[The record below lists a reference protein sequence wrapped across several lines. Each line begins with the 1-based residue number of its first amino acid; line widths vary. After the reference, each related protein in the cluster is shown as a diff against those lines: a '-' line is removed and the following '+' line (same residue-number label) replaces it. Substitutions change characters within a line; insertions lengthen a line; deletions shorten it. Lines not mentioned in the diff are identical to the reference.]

1 MSDSK
6 IKLLSVVGA
15 RPQLMK
21 ATMLSKA
28 IDKAED
34 FEEVLVHTGQHY
46 DEAMSSSIISQIF
59 NKKPNFFLNSG
70 GKDEISMITHI
81 MEKMKNLFEKINPN
95 YVLVYGDT
103 TSTLAAALATKIK
116 KIPLIHVE
124 SGVRNYDLNMPEEF
138 NRLTVDRIS
147 DINIC
152 ATKHTYEN
160 LRLEAF
166 ATKEISSRLSLCG
179 DLMFDCFKFFDPRV
193 SDDLLEILS
202 FNNLKIDDY
211 ILCTIHRQSNVD
223 NENALKNIVKALN
236 NINRSIP
243 VLFPL
248 HHRTRDRLKQFN
260 LKLNCCVIDPVSYL
274 DSLKLIRNCKFVI
287 TDSGGLVREAYF
299 SKKLSLTI
307 SVEKVV
313 WPEINFL
320 EASINTTPEVDKIE
334 AKIHEISTLNPAFE
348 KKIFGDGYA
357 AEKILSEIRLHFK
370 SM

>member
-166 ATKEISSRLSLCG
+166 ATKEISSRLSLSG

-193 SDDLLEILS
+193 SNDLSEILS

-211 ILCTIHRQSNVD
+211 ILCTICT
-223 NENALKNIVKALN
+223 AL
-236 NINRSIP
+236 P
-243 VLFPL
+243 C
-248 HHRTRDRLKQFN
+248 T
-260 LKLNCCVIDPVSYL
+260 
-274 DSLKLIRNCKFVI
+274 
-287 TDSGGLVREAYF
+287 
-299 SKKLSLTI
+299 
-307 SVEKVV
+307 
-313 WPEINFL
+313 
-320 EASINTTPEVDKIE
+320 
-334 AKIHEISTLNPAFE
+334 
-348 KKIFGDGYA
+348 
-357 AEKILSEIRLHFK
+357 
-370 SM
+370 M